1 MTNKTTKEAFNLMD
15 LAIGET
21 PAALRAGLGGA
32 LGGLA
37 VKYLPKDTTTRTVA
51 LHSLAPLAGLGLGGA
66 EAAIGAAA
74 PILMKK
80 NDVLGASLMGAALGG
95 ASTLAPVV
103 LNPTLE
109 SAPGAIA
116 SLAGS
121 ALLARTSNKLDD
133 ISNAVKYHADLKAD
147 ILPKV
152 DRTMSKQRADKLISD
167 SKNRIYEEAIPAG
180 KYLVQKVDNY
190 KKNKYIAKELEE
202 VEKLLKEPGEN
213 YKVGHV
219 KEAAPWGGIAKTL
232 AGGLAGLGLGYQG
245 FKRLSDGGYLG
256 NTAADGSASPGQIA
270 AGLGMGGLGATGAV
284 LGATGKYRG
293 IGRLLGSGLKY
304 LAPQTR
310 TQAAGALTG
319 GIGGGLY
326 GIKDGKESGK
336 SIGGTLTQGLT
347 YGLAG
352 AALGRMAPPLLG
364 HLGKLKPTPG
374 SAYDRLVNKIKPQT
388 NTQIGTTALGT
399 SAGAAGGI
407 TQIDQDDDAKMMAGK
422 ILGGAALGYGAGRIV
437 PPILG
442 ATWKGTQAVGRGV
455 RSAATYTKQK
465 AVNANNAIQATNT
478 AQNADRYNI
487 LGGLAGGA
495 AGGYAAY
502 NTGDEQTP
510 MYSRIGRAALGAGL
524 GAVGGRGLV
533 RGTRMA
539 LGTNYGNALKQQ
551 AVSRAADGTTPGFTG
566 YARQAFGGFRQNAGR
581 AANEQAANANNALS
595 QQLANSKQDLYHVLT
610 KDMGTGGYGL
620 AGGEARNVIG
630 DIQTK
635 LGPNASKRDLA
646 ASLLGGR
653 FNSTDAAVGGLL
665 GAASSGYAAGS
676 ATDWDPT
683 AIALGAVA
691 GGGLGAA
698 GAGSAR
704 YIGKALSGIPSG
716 GNNLRKEYL
725 SRLSDSKFL
734 NNEISSGRLAISNPA
749 TATKMQSSIN
759 KANAGIAVKPE
770 TGFFSVNP
778 QGELAY
784 TAGSNASNIQ
794 VTGDVAK
801 GLGALDPRTATNSI
815 NKAISSLAPAEQ
827 QAITQVLNKG
837 GQEAELMQQALA
849 AHTKDVINVTNKT
862 HGDVA
867 NLISASVKNSARAS
881 GLEGS
886 AYGANVEY
894 LMSREPVKALANK
907 INTGKAPNIAEIEQ
921 ALIQSGVP
929 AVNAK
934 GAATALQSSFD
945 DIAKATQVELTKA
958 NSAFTKNM
966 GILKQNIN
974 AGAYDRSV
982 QGFEQEFARAA
993 TKGIPKQSL
1002 DHYKAELDDLVNMQ
1016 RTVGDSAA
1024 AKQVI
1029 DDAKALLANDK
1040 LTQADVSSAI
1050 TALKL
1055 AKTTLV
1061 SGNKGLLGNFRGYS
1075 DNLSKTVSKELTN
1088 IGDDFAENL
1097 VPRLNPTDADLISQ
1111 VNNITKLPEQARK
1124 LVASG
1129 DPSSVKNFQ
1138 EVEQVLAATK
1148 GSFPSI
1154 TKSIVGKTTS
1164 TQMYNL
1170 GKSPKIDE
1178 YTKNLAST
1186 SGKNSITIDKQATS
1200 ILNQLGANGIDTS
1213 KVIAKHTPMSG
1224 TLDAPAAARELLAE
1238 IRNYTAAVDTQVAS
1252 SIKAFK
1258 DSAISS
1264 IANSGSAAGS
1274 AQLRGFGTISR
1285 TKADDDVLKRI
1296 SPFSKTEAPITKEI
1310 SQTTAAPV
1318 ANQTAN
1324 TTAATA
1330 APVQEA
1336 QAIQQ
1341 APMPVQQAVQPQAQ
1355 GYGMLPMGAGVVGV
1369 GGVGYGGYHLLS
1381 APTQQAAQYSAAP
1394 VQGMYSNYAAP
1405 PVQSS
1410 LNYTMPPVQ
1419 NRYNPMAQ
1427 QR

>member
-1 MTNKTTKEAFNLMD
+1 MTNKTTKEAFNLIDM
-15 LAIGET
+15 AIGET

-80 NDVLGASLMGAALGG
+80 NDVLGASLMGAALGQ

-103 LNPTLE
+103 INPSIE
-109 SAPGAIA
+109 AVPSALA
-116 SLAGS
+116 SLTGS

-133 ISNAVKYHADLKAD
+133 IANAVKYHNDLKSD
-147 ILPKV
+147 IIPKI
-152 DRTMSKQRADKLISD
+152 DKTMSKQRAEKLISD
-167 SKNRIYEEAIPAG
+167 SKNKIYEEAIPAG
-180 KYLVQKVDNY
+180 KYLVQKLDNR
-190 KKNKYIAKELEE
+190 KRNNYIAKELEE

-219 KEAAPWGGIAKTL
+219 KEALDPTQIKIL
-232 AGGLAGLGLGYQG
+232 AGGAGMLAGMVG
-245 FKRLSDGGYLG
+245 
-256 NTAADGSASPGQIA
+256 
-270 AGLGMGGLGATGAV
+270 
-284 LGATGKYRG
+284 
-293 IGRLLGSGLKY
+293 
-304 LAPQTR
+304 
-310 TQAAGALTG
+310 
-319 GIGGGLY
+319 
-326 GIKDGKESGK
+326 
-336 SIGGTLTQGLT
+336 GGTLGQDYLRKRQGLS
-347 YGLAG
+347 LPAS
-352 AALGRMAPPLLG
+352 
-364 HLGKLKPTPG
+364 
-374 SAYDRLVNKIKPQT
+374 SA
-388 NTQIGTTALGT
+388 IGTLGGAIAG
-399 SAGAAGGI
+399 SAGAAGLAHLATGGKFKGLGNI
-407 TQIDQDDDAKMMAGK
+407 VSKIPKMFKG
-422 ILGGAALGYGAGRIV
+422 
-437 PPILG
+437 PPSG
-442 ATWKGTQAVGRGV
+442 
-455 RSAATYTKQK
+455 
-465 AVNANNAIQATNT
+465 NTN
-478 AQNADRYNI
+478 RYNI

-581 AANEQAANANNALS
+581 AANEQAANANAAMRKELS
-595 QQLANSKQDLYHVLT
+595 ASKGNLRQVLE
-610 KDMGTGGYGL
+610 KDIGAGGYGL
-620 AGGEARNVIG
+620 TPVEGTSILKDV
-630 DIQTK
+630 QTK
-635 LGPNASKRDLA
+635 LGPYASKRDLA

-907 INTGKAPNIAEIEQ
+907 INTGVAPNIAEIEQ

-929 AVNAK
+929 AVNAT
-934 GAATALQSSFD
+934 GAAKALQSSFD

-1050 TALKL
+1050 TALKS
-1055 AKTTLV
+1055 AKTNLATA
-1061 SGNKGLLGNFRGYS
+1061 NKTLLGNFRGYS
-1075 DNLSKTVSKELTN
+1075 DNLSRTVTKELTN

-1097 VPRLNPTDADLISQ
+1097 VPRLNPTDAQLISQ
-1111 VNNITKLPEQARK
+1111 VNNIAKLPEQARK

-1129 DPSSVKNFQ
+1129 DPSLVKNFQ
-1138 EVEQVLAATK
+1138 EVEQVLVATNGK
-1148 GSFPSI
+1148 LPSR
-1154 TKSIVGKTTS
+1154 KPSIVGTTTS

-1186 SGKNSITIDKQATS
+1186 SGKNATTIDRQATN
-1200 ILNQLGANGIDTS
+1200 ILNQLSASGIDTS
-1213 KVIAKHTPMSG
+1213 IVIAKHTPISAA
-1224 TLDAPAAARELLAE
+1224 LDAPAAARELLAE
-1238 IRNYTAAVDTQVAS
+1238 IRNYTASVDTQVAN

-1258 DSAISS
+1258 DSTISS